1 MSKTAHQIKL
11 SGILEVNYC
20 MNAFKSRKNLNQ
32 NATIWRPTQK
42 PLEKM
47 NSTSSEIHWSS
58 SGRARCTLAFS
69 LKMKARRLAVIT
81 EMSFFVTYKP
91 FCISNGRKG
100 QILEQEPWNGSKSR
114 ERASAVIF
122 HSPHQMSFLSR

>member
-114 ERASAVIF
+114 ERSAVIF